1 MNTDHLK
8 IHKETGIEGSS
19 VYHYLV
25 NTYYDYTLTHYFQT
39 RKQAQAFVEHCNHMD
54 KLGLEDAR

>member
-1 MNTDHLK
+1 MKRDHLK
-8 IHKETGIEGSS
+8 IHKETGIEGNS

-39 RKQAQAFVEHCNHMD
+39 HKQAQEFVQHRKSMD
-54 KLGLEDAR
+54 KLFEEAAE

>member
-1 MNTDHLK
+1 MTTDHLM
-8 IHKETGIEGSS
+8 IHKETGIEGNS

-39 RKQAQAFVEHCNHMD
+39 RKQAQDFVEHSKFMD
-54 KLGLEDAR
+54 KWREETA